1 MSYALEGNITVTG
14 GAVDWLGQFLGLA
27 DPATAVADLARTVAD
42 SGGVYLVPAFA
53 GLGAPYWDADARGL
67 LCGLTRGTTA
77 AHVARATVESIAYQ
91 VRDVFDAM
99 RADAGAPSALL
110 ADGGAS
116 RNDALM
122 QFQADILGCAVVRN
136 DSADLSALGAA
147 WLAGLAVG
155 VWPSTD
161 ALARLPRTVTRFEPR
176 MAEAERDALY
186 SGWRDAVARGAARA
200 AATSS
205 RQSGRPDAGRQES
218 VRWQVDE
225 LRLMAKVARLYHG
238 AGLRQTEI
246 TERLNIHQSTVS
258 RLLRRAEKEGIVRIT
273 LSMPSG
279 LHPELEDALQSAY
292 GLREAIVV
300 DSIDQEDQIVR
311 DLGAA
316 AAFYLETTLKP
327 TDVVG
332 ISSWS
337 AALLAMVESMH
348 PSPRA
353 AGARVVQILG
363 GIGNPGAE
371 VHATQLTRRLANMV
385 SGTATLLPAPG
396 AVGSADARRV
406 MLKDRYVQEATA
418 LFKSVTVA
426 LVGIGAVEPSK
437 LLASSGNVFSAQELK
452 SLSDRGAVGDICL
465 RFFDAAGTPVDHAAQ
480 RSRHRHRAAGARAR
494 PSRDRHRGREAQDRR
509 HPRRA
514 AGPMDQHADHRPQH
528 GRAAACGASP
538 TRDPIGRRR
547 REPPR
552 RDGGHEHGPIARTAA
567 SASSRC

>member
-1 MSYALEGNITVTG
+1 M
-14 GAVDWLGQFLGLA
+14 
-27 DPATAVADLARTVAD
+27 
-42 SGGVYLVPAFA
+42 
-53 GLGAPYWDADARGL
+53 
-67 LCGLTRGTTA
+67 
-77 AHVARATVESIAYQ
+77 
-91 VRDVFDAM
+91 
-99 RADAGAPSALL
+99 
-110 ADGGAS
+110 
-116 RNDALM
+116 
-122 QFQADILGCAVVRN
+122 
-136 DSADLSALGAA
+136 
-147 WLAGLAVG
+147 
-155 VWPSTD
+155 
-161 ALARLPRTVTRFEPR
+161 ARL
-176 MAEAERDALY
+176 
-186 SGWRDAVARGAARA
+186 
-200 AATSS
+200 
-205 RQSGRPDAGRQES
+205 
-218 VRWQVDE
+218 DE

-246 TERLNIHQSTVS
+246 TDRLNIHQSTVS

-327 TDVVG
+327 ADVVG

-337 AALLAMVESMH
+337 AALLAMVEAMH

-385 SGTATLLPAPG
+385 AGTATLLPAPG

-437 LLASSGNVFSAQELK
+437 LLAASGNVFSAQELK
-452 SLSDRGAVGDICL
+452 SLSDRGAVWRHLPAVRCRRRYRSITPLNDRVIAIELQELARVRRVIGIAGGK
-465 RFFDAAGTPVDHAAQ
+465 RKTAAIRGALQGRWINMLITD
-480 RSRHRHRAAGARAR
+480 RSTAERLVRGVAETRSDRQATAGSATAR
-494 PSRDRHRGREAQDRR
+494 
-509 HPRRA
+509 RRA
-514 AGPMDQHADHRPQH
+514 
-528 GRAAACGASP
+528 
-538 TRDPIGRRR
+538 
-547 REPPR
+547 
-552 RDGGHEHGPIARTAA
+552 
-567 SASSRC
+567 